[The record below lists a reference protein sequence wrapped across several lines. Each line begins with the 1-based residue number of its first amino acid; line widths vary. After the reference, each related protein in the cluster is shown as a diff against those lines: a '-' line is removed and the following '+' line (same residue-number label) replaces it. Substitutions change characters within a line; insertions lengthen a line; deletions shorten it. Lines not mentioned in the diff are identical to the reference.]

1 MPMEFAWLSR
11 WQPQMLAVL
20 RIVTA
25 LLLIEHGTMK
35 LFHFPAAMMPGPLPP
50 LLLAAA
56 VIEIVAGVLV
66 TVGLFTRLAAFIL
79 SGENAVAY
87 FMVHFPKTF
96 WPTLNQGEVAI
107 LFCFVFLYIAAAG
120 PGAWSIDSA
129 RVRRAPIR

>member
-1 MPMEFAWLSR
+1 MEFAWLSR

-56 VIEIVAGVLV
+56 IIEIVAGVLV

>member
-1 MPMEFAWLSR
+1 MEFAWLSR
-11 WQPQMLAVL
+11 LQPQMLAVL

-35 LFHFPAAMMPGPLPP
+35 LFHFPAALMPGPLPP

-56 VIEIVAGVLV
+56 IIEIVAGVLV

-120 PGAWSIDSA
+120 AGAWSIDSA

>member
-1 MPMEFAWLSR
+1 MEFAWLSR
-11 WQPQMLAVL
+11 LQPQMLAVL

-35 LFHFPAAMMPGPLPP
+35 LFHFPAALMPGPLPP

-56 VIEIVAGVLV
+56 IIEIVAGVLV

-129 RVRRAPIR
+129 RARRTPIR

>member
-25 LLLIEHGTMK
+25 LLLIEHGMMK

-56 VIEIVAGVLV
+56 IIEIVAGVLV

>member
-1 MPMEFAWLSR
+1 MEFAWLSR

>member
-1 MPMEFAWLSR
+1 MEFAWLSR
-11 WQPQMLAVL
+11 LQPQMLAVL

-56 VIEIVAGVLV
+56 SIEIVAGVLV

-129 RVRRAPIR
+129 RLRRPPIK